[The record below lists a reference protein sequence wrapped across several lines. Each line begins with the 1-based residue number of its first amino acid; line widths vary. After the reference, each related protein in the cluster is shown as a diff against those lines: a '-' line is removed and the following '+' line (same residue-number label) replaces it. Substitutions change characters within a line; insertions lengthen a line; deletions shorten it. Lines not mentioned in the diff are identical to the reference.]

1 MQAKWNPHALNRL
14 PRTNRLEGAMDNDK
28 SILERFTDTVKDI
41 ANSAS
46 EALKAEEPPKVEQ
59 TNAAYMP
66 FAAEGLV
73 SDPLLVPP
81 IAAQLP
87 RRKRTAKK
95 AAKKSS
101 ARKSSARKTA
111 TKRAAPK
118 KARKA
123 AKTSARGRSKA
134 SSRSAAKT
142 SATRTTKAANKRKT
156 TKRPARSRGR

>member
-1 MQAKWNPHALNRL
+1 MELVYPPANCLEQSK
-14 PRTNRLEGAMDNDK
+14 LEGIMAKDK

-81 IAAQLP
+81 VAAQPP
-87 RRKRTAKK
+87 RKKHTARKTT
-95 AAKKSS
+95 KKSS
-101 ARKSSARKTA
+101 ARKA
-111 TKRAAPK
+111 TVKRAAAK

-123 AKTSARGRSKA
+123 AKTSARGKSKSA
-134 SSRSAAKT
+134 SRSAARK
-142 SATRTTKAANKRKT
+142 SAKRTTRRATSGATAKRAAK
-156 TKRPARSRGR
+156 RSRR

>member
-1 MQAKWNPHALNRL
+1 VIRGTHTLSAGYLEP
-14 PRTNRLEGAMDNDK
+14 NRLEGTMDNDK

-46 EALKAEEPPKVEQ
+46 EALKAEEPPNVAQ

-81 IAAQLP
+81 IAALP
-87 RRKRTAKK
+87 LRRKRTAKK
-95 AAKKSS
+95 TAKKSS
-101 ARKSSARKTA
+101 GRRKSPARKTA
-111 TKRAAPK
+111 TKRAAPT

-123 AKTSARGRSKA
+123 AKTSARGKKA
-134 SSRSAAKT
+134 ASRSTTRPSAK
-142 SATRTTKAANKRKT
+142 RTTKRA
-156 TKRPARSRGR
+156 TKRRSAKRSRR

>member
-1 MQAKWNPHALNRL
+1 
-14 PRTNRLEGAMDNDK
+14 MDKDK
-28 SILERFTDTVKDI
+28 SILEKFTDTVKDI

-81 IAAQLP
+81 IAAQPP
-87 RRKRTAKK
+87 RRKRIARKT
-95 AAKKSS
+95 AKKSS
-101 ARKSSARKTA
+101 ARKAAARH
-111 TKRAAPK
+111 AAPK

-123 AKTSARGRSKA
+123 AKTSARGKSKTASRNAAKA
-134 SSRSAAKT
+134 SAK
-142 SATRTTKAANKRKT
+142 RTTKSA
-156 TKRPARSRGR
+156 TKRRSAKRSSGRGRR